1 MTELALRHTSN
12 LFINLFINL
21 FKAIVYPFV
30 ALNDAIDKQRKINAT
45 FNELNALTD
54 RELHDIGIGRSQIM
68 HVAYQYAY
76 GEDDDA

>member
-1 MTELALRHTSN
+1 MTELALQHTSN
-12 LFINLFINL
+12 LFSSI

-68 HVAYQYAY
+68 HVAYEYAY
-76 GEDDDA
+76 GEDDNA